1 MMTNTNDILRKTYV
15 APLLSFEEIEEEQA
29 LLAGTTTQGGGPKV
43 DTDPKDPDP
52 WGSDAKEGTTD
63 FVFELPEELE

>member
-29 LLAGTTTQGGGPKV
+29 LLADTTTQGFTPPV
-43 DTDPKDPDP
+43 DPAE
-52 WGSDAKEGTTD
+52 GEIIGNGAKESTTD

>member
-1 MMTNTNDILRKTYV
+1 MTNTNDILRKTYV

-29 LLAGTTTQGGGPKV
+29 LLAGTTTKG
-43 DTDPKDPDP
+43 DAPDEP
-52 WGSDAKEGTTD
+52 GENLGNDAKESTTD

>member
-29 LLAGTTTQGGGPKV
+29 LLAGTTTTGDGPDV
-43 DTDPKDPDP
+43 PPDEDEKLS
-52 WGSDAKEGTTD
+52 SDAKESTTD

>member
-29 LLAGTTTQGGGPKV
+29 LLAGTTTKAE
-43 DTDPKDPDP
+43 TDDVHPGEGENL
-52 WGSDAKEGTTD
+52 GSDAKESTTD

>member
-29 LLAGTTTQGGGPKV
+29 LLAGTTTKGNTENVTPGP
-43 DTDPKDPDP
+43 DESLDN
-52 WGSDAKEGTTD
+52 GAKESTTD

>member
-1 MMTNTNDILRKTYV
+1 MTNTNDILRKTYV

-29 LLAGTTTQGGGPKV
+29 LLAGTKTTGDGPDV
-43 DTDPKDPDP
+43 TTDPSEN
-52 WGSDAKEGTTD
+52 WGSGAKEGTTD

>member
-29 LLAGTTTQGGGPKV
+29 LLAGTTTTGNTGNV
-43 DTDPKDPDP
+43 DPDKDESLDN
-52 WGSDAKEGTTD
+52 GAKESTTD
-63 FVFELPEELE
+63 FVFELPEEVE

>member
-1 MMTNTNDILRKTYV
+1 MTNTNNILRKTYV

-29 LLAGTTTQGGGPKV
+29 LLAGTTTQGK
-43 DTDPKDPDP
+43 TDNVDPDKDESLDN
-52 WGSDAKEGTTD
+52 GAKESTTD

>member
-29 LLAGTTTQGGGPKV
+29 LLAGTTTKGKTDNV
-43 DTDPKDPDP
+43 DPAEDL
-52 WGSDAKEGTTD
+52 GNNAKESTTD

>member
-1 MMTNTNDILRKTYV
+1 MTNTNNILRKTYV

-29 LLAGTTTQGGGPKV
+29 LLAGTKTVGGGSDV
-43 DTDPKDPDP
+43 TIDPKDPDP
-52 WGSDAKEGTTD
+52 SWGNAKEGTTD